1 MGWGTSRP
9 DAGGETESLAAIAG
23 PISVG
28 RGDRAEAGANLC
40 PGQPAPQP
48 ESGAGD
54 VGAGDLES
62 WPTKRLWKRRAGEKS
77 NSRLSPR
84 ACKSRKKRAI
94 RTFPQPRR
102 RPFSGYIFHVSTAQP
117 KVTFSNG
124 LTRARRLR
132 RQCPSAAL
140 LGFVP
145 FGSICRDQSAVAMG
159 LAAPLASAKFAL
171 LARSSTASWTR

>member
-1 MGWGTSRP
+1 
-9 DAGGETESLAAIAG
+9 
-23 PISVG
+23 G

-124 LTRARRLR
+124 LTRWGLGGSAKVNDAECSPPARPARRSPARSLPAAAADPSPTAAR
-132 RQCPSAAL
+132 TAKRDSEQCP
-140 LGFVP
+140 G
-145 FGSICRDQSAVAMG
+145 
-159 LAAPLASAKFAL
+159 
-171 LARSSTASWTR
+171 TAWPPG

>member
-124 LTRARRLR
+124 LTRA
-132 RQCPSAAL
+132 AL
-140 LGFVP
+140 LGDVP
-145 FGSICRDQSAVAMG
+145 NSVLKTLPF
-159 LAAPLASAKFAL
+159 LAASHCAAAAFVCGV
-171 LARSSTASWTR
+171 

>member
-94 RTFPQPRR
+94 RTFSQPRR

-124 LTRARRLR
+124 LTRNPRDHRAISGLEAYGTFCGTPLQAAAGPSGQPIPTPWPCPPRPCLLR
-132 RQCPSAAL
+132 SPR
-140 LGFVP
+140 
-145 FGSICRDQSAVAMG
+145 
-159 LAAPLASAKFAL
+159 
-171 LARSSTASWTR
+171 